1 MLIAQVKKTIF
12 KHTMLKSGDSA
23 VVGVSGGPDSV
34 ALLYALHQLS
44 KSYDLT
50 LHVAHLNHGF
60 RGKEAL
66 RDARFV
72 EHLAEE
78 MGLSC
83 MVETCDVPAYKKK
96 RSLSSQEAAR
106 IVRYQFLEEVRNKVN
121 ATKIALGHTANDQ
134 AETLLMW
141 LFRGAGLKGLGGMP
155 PVRGVIIRP
164 LIETTRKE
172 IEAFLS
178 KKNISFVL
186 DSSNQKNEY
195 VRNRIRQ
202 EIFPLLEE
210 HYNPQIVK
218 KLVNTAQIL
227 TIENDYLENKAQ
239 KVLDDITVSE
249 KDTTVVIGK
258 KELLALPL
266 AMQLRCLR
274 AMLQKVKGDLKR
286 ISSIHLYDILGIAAS
301 AEAHKVLKLPDG
313 IRVEKSYLRLKL
325 TTNQVTFL
333 PFTYHYSSI
342 PDRVILKEI
351 GKEMVFRLMDGTV
364 DVIKKNTDPSV
375 AYLDAEKV
383 VMPLIIRNAKPG
395 DRFQP
400 FGMDGEKKI
409 KNFFSD
415 EKVELNERKRVPLVF
430 CGDLLGWVGGM
441 RINHCLRVTRGTK
454 RMLKIELH

>member
-1 MLIAQVKKTIF
+1 MLIAQVKKTIQ
-12 KHTMLKSGDSA
+12 KHTMLKPEDRV

-83 MVETCDVPAYKKK
+83 MVETYDVPAYKKR

-106 IVRYQFLEEVRNKVN
+106 IVRYQFLEEVRNKVS
-121 ATKIALGHTANDQ
+121 ATKIALGHNANDQ
-134 AETLLMW
+134 AETLMMW

-172 IEAFLS
+172 IEEFLS
-178 KKNISFVL
+178 KKNIPFVL

-218 KLVNTAQIL
+218 RLVNTAHIL
-227 TIENDYLENKAQ
+227 SIENDYLENKAQ
-239 KVLDDITVSE
+239 KVLDEITVSE
-249 KDTTVVIGK
+249 KGTTVVIGK

-274 AMLQKVKGDLKR
+274 AVLQKVKGDLKR

-301 AEAHKVLKLPDG
+301 AEPHKVLKLARRDQGGEIISPFEVNHQSG
-313 IRVEKSYLRLKL
+313 YIPAVYLSLQFHSR
-325 TTNQVTFL
+325 Q
-333 PFTYHYSSI
+333 
-342 PDRVILKEI
+342 
-351 GKEMVFRLMDGTV
+351 GK
-364 DVIKKNTDPSV
+364 P
-375 AYLDAEKV
+375 
-383 VMPLIIRNAKPG
+383 
-395 DRFQP
+395 
-400 FGMDGEKKI
+400 
-409 KNFFSD
+409 
-415 EKVELNERKRVPLVF
+415 
-430 CGDLLGWVGGM
+430 
-441 RINHCLRVTRGTK
+441 
-454 RMLKIELH
+454 